1 MKKSII
7 LVLFISVFVLLGSVH
22 SASALAN
29 PASVKCV
36 EDGGTSSIQTKSDGS
51 QYSNCNFPDGSACEE
66 WAYYR
71 GECTSK
77 KVSLIDQLPASCIS
91 AFDGC
96 NSCSRINGG
105 QWACTKM
112 ACTSLPTMIIT
123 PNAYCKKFQITNP
136 DPVMCPANYAPVC
149 GDISDR
155 VRCITA
161 PCIAQKTYSNECMM
175 NADGAKKVSDGE
187 CKSDSIKPSFCN
199 ASYIKLVRGSK
210 GDYVRGLQEYLRNQ
224 GYNPGTIDGVFGR
237 QVVAAVK
244 LFQKAYGL
252 GVDGIFGMKSKMKI
266 CSNITPIAI
275 SNPVYTVTITAD
287 QGPQLVGGS
296 AQFKTVEIYAT
307 GLTAPKL
314 VDIAITYNSYAIVPN
329 PVITTQVKNLS
340 MNLDNGQNRISQVP
354 LGPILSVTIDG
365 KNVPFTQ

>member
-1 MKKSII
+1 MKKTI
-7 LVLFISVFVLLGSVH
+7 LSVLFISLFVLFGGAS
-22 SASALAN
+22 SAHALAN

-51 QYSNCNFPDGSACEE
+51 QYSNCNFPDGSVCEE

-77 KVSLIDQLPASCIS
+77 KVNSINELPASCTS

-105 QWACTKM
+105 QWACTMM
-112 ACTSLPTMIIT
+112 ACLNQPAN
-123 PNAYCKKFQITNP
+123 PAAYCKKFQTTNP
-136 DPVMCPANYAPVC
+136 DPVACPAIYAPVC

-155 VRCITA
+155 VRCVKA
-161 PCIAQKTYSNECMM
+161 PCVAQKTYSNECMM
-175 NADGAKKVSDGE
+175 NANGAKKVSDGE

-199 ASYIKLVRGSK
+199 TSYIKLVRGSK

-244 LFQKAYGL
+244 DFQKNYGL
-252 GVDGIFGMKSKMKI
+252 ASDGIFGKGSKAKVCAM
-266 CSNITPIAI
+266 
-275 SNPVYTVTITAD
+275 
-287 QGPQLVGGS
+287 
-296 AQFKTVEIYAT
+296 F
-307 GLTAPKL
+307 
-314 VDIAITYNSYAIVPN
+314 
-329 PVITTQVKNLS
+329 
-340 MNLDNGQNRISQVP
+340 
-354 LGPILSVTIDG
+354 
-365 KNVPFTQ
+365 